1 MKQLEH
7 FSKFLFHWSDFNYM
21 KTNSGKIHILFAGN
35 NFLSLNIDNDAITSE
50 SKNELLGIVLG
61 SKLSFEDIHV
71 Y

>member
-50 SKNELLGIVLG
+50 SKNELQV
-61 SKLSFEDIHV
+61 
-71 Y
+71 